1 MLLEPISCFVTSYQF
16 IQAAKNVGERKVR
29 ICTLAAFLSTSLE
42 TAIQTD
48 PSTNTALGAIIASK
62 ISYIKAILA
71 RRGGK
76 KLIKLVYSSALKKA
90 YVLDLVK
97 ISIFNVHEYQ
107 YNNNSKIIIKNM
119 FREHENNRYCLA
131 CAKGTYFSPRYSA
144 PVLLTKIT
152 KITKNNNFTDYR
164 IIIIILLSLTLL
176 YIYITT

>member
-1 MLLEPISCFVTSYQF
+1 M
-16 IQAAKNVGERKVR
+16 R

-48 PSTNTALGAIIASK
+48 PSTNKALSAIITSK

-71 RRGGK
+71 RGGGK

-97 ISIFNVHEYQ
+97 ISVFNVHEYQ

-119 FREHENNRYCLA
+119 FREHANNRYCLA

-144 PVLLTKIT
+144 PVLLTKIN
-152 KITKNNNFTDYR
+152 KNKKNNFTDYH
-164 IIIIILLSLTLL
+164 IIIIIILSLTLL
-176 YIYITT
+176 YIYIYYNISYEKILNIMLRLLIIMNKM